1 MCRRG
6 LTKLISVAIVVSLLL
21 APVSVWAAYGNV
33 CPNGNVFTRLF
44 TDVCWSCIFPVII
57 GGLAIGDIDRAP
69 DGRAE
74 PDPPFLC
81 FCSTPRPPGFEFGV
95 PLGFWEPSKL
105 VEMTR
110 VPFCSPTLGGL
121 RLQINKSRLLS
132 GDTGVHANETN
143 NKMFYNY
150 HYFSFPLLII
160 LELFTEMKCNADG
173 FVDLDLLYLSELDP
187 TWNDDELAFYTAPET
202 VLFAN
207 PFAQMACL
215 GDAAMGLAGKTIDDL
230 FWCAGNWGSMY
241 PFSGTTLHSASRP
254 LVSSLQAARVLS
266 ALHRRGLAWKTMGD
280 DALCRGYIFPMIP
293 KTQYRLEMY
302 FPVAE
307 SDDNHNIGETPFRWG
322 EWRNMP
328 GFEDYIYWIWRWD
341 DCCLR

>member
-1 MCRRG
+1 MRRQR
-6 LTKLISVAIVVSLLL
+6 LTKLIIVALAVFLVF
-21 APVSVWAAYGNV
+21 APVSGSAGYGNV

-57 GGLAIGDIDRAP
+57 GGLTIGDIDKAP

-74 PDPPFLC
+74 PSPPFLC
-81 FCSTPRPPGFEFGV
+81 FCTTPRPPGFEFGV

-105 VEMTR
+105 VELTR
-110 VPFCSPTLGGL
+110 LPFCSPTLGGL

-132 GDTGVHANETN
+132 GDTGVHADETN
-143 NKMFYNY
+143 DKMFYNY

-160 LELFTEMKCNADG
+160 LELFTEMRCNADG
-173 FVDLDLLYLSELDP
+173 YVDLDLLYLSELDP
-187 TWNDDELAFYTAPET
+187 TWSDDELDIYNAPET

-215 GDAAMGLAGKTIDDL
+215 GDAAMGLAGKTLDSL

-241 PFSGTTLHSASRP
+241 PFSGSITHSASRP
-254 LVSSLQAARVLS
+254 LVSSLQSARVLS
-266 ALHRRGLAWKTMGD
+266 AMHRRGLAWKTMGD
-280 DALCRGYIFPMIP
+280 DALCKGYIFPMIP
-293 KTQYRLEMY
+293 KNQYRLENY

-307 SDDNHNIGETPFRWG
+307 SDGNHAIGETPFRWG

-328 GFEDYIYWIWRWD
+328 GFEDYIYWVWRWD